1 MTFSDDRHFTER
13 AKGQLP
19 ASTAIVRIRVLLGAG
34 VLLGACLGSVFTL
47 LAAIQDKYGFG
58 DAQLGL
64 IAGSAFFASL
74 IASLLVGPIA
84 DAGHERAVVI
94 GALTCTAVG
103 MIGFAASGSLVGFV
117 VSRAI
122 AGAGLGAFDPA
133 ARRMLVTFAPQRAA
147 EMLGRLGSYIMGGVL
162 IGPAVAAPL
171 AERWGVSAPFAFF
184 AVLSV
189 LGLVVAGGVLL
200 RGKATVDGDLDDPD
214 RGRPDPERVAWSS
227 AWKVLA
233 QPGVGGAALL
243 SFAIFLPVG
252 IYDSLWSRYLTNLGA
267 TGTFIGF
274 SLLFFGVPVI
284 VLAAR
289 AGRWVDASG
298 PIRIA
303 NIGAATVILF
313 TAAYG
318 LARSPWHVAGMAII
332 EGTGQAMLTPAI
344 AALMVAVC
352 PRDQLS
358 TGQGISAALSQ
369 IGAGIGALFAP
380 AFFARMGAGPM
391 FFAAA
396 GAMAVLWV
404 VGVLWARAGL
414 ARSVAGA
421 AADPSAS

>member
-1 MTFSDDRHFTER
+1 MSGSLDASGSSVDPAADRI
-13 AKGQLP
+13 AP
-19 ASTAIVRIRVLLGAG
+19 VRTLQIWVLLGTG

-47 LAAIQDKYGFG
+47 LAAIQDRYGFG

-74 IASLLVGPIA
+74 IASLVVGPIA

-94 GALTCTAVG
+94 GAIAATAIG

-117 VSRAI
+117 TSRAI

-171 AERWGVSAPFAFF
+171 AERWGVSTPFAFF

-189 LGLVVAGGVLL
+189 LGLAVAVAAL
-200 RGKATVDGDLDDPD
+200 R
-214 RGRPDPERVAWSS
+214 RPGQVTTTDNAAEVTTAERVAWAS

-267 TGTFIGF
+267 SATFIGF
-274 SLLFFGVPVI
+274 SLLFFGIPVI
-284 VLAAR
+284 LLAAR

-318 LARSPWHVAGMAII
+318 LAQSPWHVAGMAII
-332 EGTGQAMLTPAI
+332 EGSGQALLTPAI

-369 IGAGIGALFAP
+369 IGAGLGALFAP
-380 AFFARMGAGPM
+380 AFFARMGARPM

-396 GAMAVLWV
+396 AAMAVLWV
-404 VGVLWARAGL
+404 VGVWWARAGL
-414 ARSVAGA
+414 ARSVEA
-421 AADPSAS
+421 AAR